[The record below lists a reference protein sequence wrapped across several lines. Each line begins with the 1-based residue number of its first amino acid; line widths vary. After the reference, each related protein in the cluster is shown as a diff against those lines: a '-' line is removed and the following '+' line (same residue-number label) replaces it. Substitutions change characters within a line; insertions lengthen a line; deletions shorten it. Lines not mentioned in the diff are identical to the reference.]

1 MGTVVIHRANRK
13 DLKDLQSVSKITFKE
28 SFGDQNTPKDM
39 EKYLREKFSEEQL
52 LSEVDNPDSEF
63 YLAKLNEE
71 VVGYLKLNIGQAQ
84 TELKDD
90 KGLEIERIYVLNK
103 FIGKGVGKQLFNL
116 TLNIANQKDSQY
128 IWLGVWEKNERAINF
143 YLKNGFVEFDK
154 HVFVLGNDHQT
165 DILMKLELG

>member
-28 SFGDQNTPKDM
+28 SFGDQNTPEDM

-52 LSEVDNPDSEF
+52 LSELDNPDSEF
-63 YLAKLNEE
+63 HLAKLNEQ
-71 VVGYLKLNIGQAQ
+71 VVGYIKLNIGQAQ

>member
-28 SFGDQNTPKDM
+28 SFGDQNTPEDM

-52 LSEVDNPDSEF
+52 LSELDNPDSEF
-63 YLAKLNEE
+63 HLAKLNEQ
-71 VVGYLKLNIGQAQ
+71 VVGYIKLNIGQAQ

-116 TLNIANQKDSQY
+116 TLSIANQKDSQY

-143 YLKNGFVEFDK
+143 YLKNGFIEFDK
-154 HVFVLGNDHQT
+154 HLFILGDDHQT
-165 DILMKLELG
+165 DILMKLELN

>member
-1 MGTVVIHRANRK
+1 MGTVAIHRANRK

-28 SFGDQNTPKDM
+28 SFGDQNTPEDM

-52 LSEVDNPDSEF
+52 LSELDNPDSEF
-63 YLAKLNEE
+63 HLAKLNEQ
-71 VVGYLKLNIGQAQ
+71 VVGYIKLNIGQAQ

>member
-1 MGTVVIHRANRK
+1 METVAIHKAKRK
-13 DLKDLQSVSKITFKE
+13 DLKDLQCVSKITFKD
-28 SFGDQNTPKDM
+28 SFGDQNTPEDM
-39 EKYLREKFSEEQL
+39 ERYLREKFSEEQL
-52 LSEVDNPDSEF
+52 LSELDHPESEF

-90 KGLEIERIYVLNK
+90 KGLEIERIYVFNK

-116 TLNIANQKDSQY
+116 TLNIANQKNSQY

-154 HVFVLGNDHQT
+154 HVFILGEDHQT
-165 DILMKLELG
+165 DILMKLKLN